1 MFLTILLVI
10 LVLRILLAST
20 GEVYKSLCSLKTG
33 KVPGPDGIP
42 NVILKTFAFELAP
55 VIADIYNSSLRD
67 AYLPRLLKRAAVTPL
82 PKQSPPGSIE
92 NGIRPI
98 SLTFE
103 IAKVMEGLTLARILP
118 SIISHLDNKQFPFLD
133 ESYRGRYT
141 LVCRSEQYEA

>member
-33 KVPGPDGIP
+33 KVPGPDGIL

-67 AYLPRLLKRAAVTPL
+67 AYLPPLLKRAAVTPL
-82 PKQSPPGSIE
+82 P
-92 NGIRPI
+92 
-98 SLTFE
+98 T
-103 IAKVMEGLTLARILP
+103 GL
-118 SIISHLDNKQFPFLD
+118 H
-133 ESYRGRYT
+133 
-141 LVCRSEQYEA
+141 